1 VIADPEA
8 IVRRRRLDRALNNIL
23 LVVAVQFALGIWL
36 NLFGS
41 FPRGSSSLVSAIT
54 DAANPILVAHIVVGI
69 LLLLAA
75 ISVLVL
81 SRRDPFR
88 RLRALS
94 VAGIVAMVVTGF
106 FGLSFVYSGYSNN
119 VASFAMALGF
129 VAIVTIYYESLVALR
144 SHPLAL
150 AKVPDRSA

>member
-1 VIADPEA
+1 MIADPEA